1 MNQNKDEHEPIDQ
14 KLSDIGEEVVTAL
27 DDMATIVQGLITRMR
42 LPWLMRY
49 HNRRLTLTLFSF
61 INGLISIAIM
71 TALAGLTS
79 TDLIFPSLGPTAF
92 LFFYSPTAPSA
103 SPRNAILGH
112 LIGILMGYLSLV
124 VTGLTLS
131 GPALAIGI
139 TGPRI
144 IAVAL
149 SLALTNAL
157 MVLFDASHPPAA
169 ATTLI
174 VSLSIISKPLELAE
188 VMVAVVLLT
197 LQAIVINRLAGIPY
211 PLWKSKTG
219 KKRSNTGLPGGS
231 QTS

>member
-1 MNQNKDEHEPIDQ
+1 MKQNKDSREPIHD
-14 KLSDIGEEVVTAL
+14 LADIEEEIVTAL
-27 DDMATIVQGLITRMR
+27 DDMAAIVRGLITRVR

-49 HNRRLTLTLFSF
+49 HNHRVTLAVFSF
-61 INGLISIAIM
+61 INSLISIGIM
-71 TALAGLTS
+71 TVLAGLTNS
-79 TDLIFPSLGPTAF
+79 DLIFPSLGPTAF

-103 SPRNAILGH
+103 SPRNAVLGH
-112 LIGILMGYLSLV
+112 LIGMVMGYLSLV

-131 GPALAIGI
+131 GPALAVGI
-139 TGPRI
+139 TGPRV

-188 VMVAVVLLT
+188 IMLAVVLLT
-197 LQAIVINRLAGIPY
+197 LQAIIINRLAGIAY
-211 PLWKSKTG
+211 PLWKSRTG
-219 KKRSNTGLPGGS
+219 KKRSNTWLPGRS
-231 QTS
+231 